1 MVLYAGRRRLF
12 AMRLMILF
20 RWIDWRRSNW
30 SIGRSLKLCHT
41 VRRGYG
47 LSLEFVS
54 LVAHRA
60 VERVES
66 LGKNGMC

>member
-20 RWIDWRRSNW
+20 RWFDWRRSKW
-30 SIGRSLKLCHT
+30 SIGRSLKPCHT
-41 VRRGYG
+41 VRRRYG
-47 LSLEFVS
+47 LSLEFAS

-60 VERVES
+60 VE
-66 LGKNGMC
+66 